1 MGQSDQRH
9 LRISTTILG
18 NFHSIQT
25 YFFLKINWITIAL
38 NFLKFNGIPVSIG
51 IFEPF
56 KCYQE
61 AKIVSLQQK
70 ILRLTEA
77 NKQLKKNKMPPEAPD
92 SSSWL
97 VCLRFCLQHHLVS
110 LLGPHGQALPL
121 EPSSSSLPMHPLY
134 PKFPWTN
141 FLIRTSPFLW
151 NCPHSLFL
159 WTC

>member
-38 NFLKFNGIPVSIG
+38 NFLKFNGLPVSIG

-77 NKQLKKNKMPPEAPD
+77 NKQLKKDKMASKTTC
-92 SSSWL
+92 SSYLLWL
-97 VCLRFCLQHHLVS
+97 RVWLWGYFVS
-110 LLGPHGQALPL
+110 FPQ
-121 EPSSSSLPMHPLY
+121 LPMISLHLQCCLLP
-134 PKFPWTN
+134 
-141 FLIRTSPFLW
+141 FLIYHLYLCY
-151 NCPHSLFL
+151 NHSSHILIL
-159 WTC
+159 